1 MSETPTPVIYK
12 LKVVLLGISPMIWRR
27 IKVSSDSTIADLHY
41 IIQIAMGWK
50 DEHLHQFLIHG
61 VHYGISYPGTGGFI
75 NNAHEVKLSQFGWRE
90 REKFSYEY
98 DFFSNWKH
106 QIRVEAILP
115 DDNEQN
121 YPLCTAGKGACP
133 PENCGGVVGFMRLR
147 QQHSRFELAV
157 RVAEIILDGG
167 IEELVN
173 HKEELTKLNYWAT
186 INDKIDCSK
195 INNWLQKYATEDEAW
210 RESLVQTITIK

>member
-1 MSETPTPVIYK
+1 MSETPTPVIYQ
-12 LKVVLLGISPMIWRR
+12 LKIVLLGISAMIWRR

-75 NNAHEVKLSQFGWRE
+75 NNAYEVKLSQFGWRE

-133 PENCGGVVGFMRLR
+133 LENCGGVAGFITLR
-147 QQHSRFELAV
+147 QKNN
-157 RVAEIILDGG
+157 RVDIALRVGEIVLMGKMEDIA
-167 IEELVN
+167 N
-173 HKEELTKLNYWAT
+173 HKAELTELHYWLT
-186 INDKIDCSK
+186 INEKVDCSK
-195 INNWLQKYATEDEAW
+195 INHRLQQYTTGDEAW
-210 RESLVQTITIK
+210 RDSLSQIIL

>member
-1 MSETPTPVIYK
+1 MSETPTPVIYQ

-27 IKVSSDSTIADLHY
+27 ILVRNDSTIADLHY

-61 VHYGISYPGTGGFI
+61 VHYGISYPGAGGFI
-75 NNAHEVKLSQFGWRE
+75 NNAHEVKLSQFGLRE

-133 PENCGGVVGFMRLR
+133 PENCGGVAGFITLR
-147 QQHSRFELAV
+147 QKNN
-157 RVAEIILDGG
+157 RVDIALRVGEIVLMGKMEDIA
-167 IEELVN
+167 N
-173 HKEELTKLNYWAT
+173 HKAELTELHYWLT
-186 INDKIDCSK
+186 INEKVDGSK
-195 INNWLQKYATEDEAW
+195 INHRLQQYTTGDEAW
-210 RESLVQTITIK
+210 RDSLSQVIL

>member
-1 MSETPTPVIYK
+1 MSETPTPVIYQ

-27 IKVSSDSTIADLHY
+27 ILVRSDSTIADLHY

-61 VHYGISYPGTGGFI
+61 VHYGISYPGVGGFI
-75 NNAHEVKLSQFGWRE
+75 NNAHEVKLSRFGLRE

-98 DFFSNWKH
+98 DIFSNWKH

-133 PENCGGVVGFMRLR
+133 PENCGGVAGFITLR
-147 QQHSRFELAV
+147 QKNN
-157 RVAEIILDGG
+157 RVDIALRVGEIVLMGKMEDIA
-167 IEELVN
+167 N
-173 HKEELTKLNYWAT
+173 HKAELTELHYWLT
-186 INDKIDCSK
+186 INEKVDCSK
-195 INNWLQKYATEDEAW
+195 INHRLQQYTTGDEAW
-210 RESLVQTITIK
+210 RDSLSQIIL

>member
-1 MSETPTPVIYK
+1 MSETPTPAIYQ

-27 IKVSSDSTIADLHY
+27 IGVRSDSTIADLHY
-41 IIQIAMGWK
+41 IVQIAMGWK

-61 VHYGISYPGTGGFI
+61 VHYGISYPGAGGFI

-133 PENCGGVVGFMRLR
+133 PENCGGVAGFITLR
-147 QQHSRFELAV
+147 QKNNRVDIALRVGEIVLMGKIEEIANHKAELA
-157 RVAEIILDGG
+157 
-167 IEELVN
+167 EL
-173 HKEELTKLNYWAT
+173 HYWLT
-186 INDKIDCSK
+186 INEKVDCSK
-195 INNWLQKYATEDEAW
+195 INHRLQQYTTGDEAW
-210 RESLVQTITIK
+210 RDSLSQIIL

>member
-1 MSETPTPVIYK
+1 MSETPTPVIYQ

-27 IKVSSDSTIADLHY
+27 IGVRSNSTIADLHY

-61 VHYGISYPGTGGFI
+61 VHYGISYPGAGGFI
-75 NNAHEVKLSQFGWRE
+75 NNAHEVKLSQFGLRE

-133 PENCGGVVGFMRLR
+133 PENCGGVAGFITLR
-147 QQHSRFELAV
+147 QKNN
-157 RVAEIILDGG
+157 RVDIALRVGEIVLMGKMEDIA
-167 IEELVN
+167 N
-173 HKEELTKLNYWAT
+173 HKAELTELHYWLT
-186 INDKIDCSK
+186 INEKVDGSK
-195 INNWLQKYATEDEAW
+195 INHRLQQYTTGDEAW
-210 RESLVQTITIK
+210 RDSLSQVIL

>member
-1 MSETPTPVIYK
+1 MSETPTPVIYQ

-27 IKVSSDSTIADLHY
+27 IGVRSDSTIADLHY

-75 NNAHEVKLSQFGWRE
+75 NNAHEVKLSQFGLRE

-133 PENCGGVVGFMRLR
+133 PEDCGGVAGFITLR
-147 QQHSRFELAV
+147 QKNN
-157 RVAEIILDGG
+157 RVDIALRVGEIVLMGKMEDIA
-167 IEELVN
+167 N
-173 HKEELTKLNYWAT
+173 HKAELTELHYWLT
-186 INDKIDCSK
+186 INEKVDCSK
-195 INNWLQKYATEDEAW
+195 INHRLQQYTTGDEAW
-210 RESLVQTITIK
+210 RDSLSQIIL